1 MFVTYLHVELIVI
14 YKLQLPHSDES
25 NDRSVGQLL
34 IILIE
39 LVLDSLFVLEWVLY
53 LNIHCLEDYVI

>member
-14 YKLQLPHSDES
+14 YKLQVPHSDES

-39 LVLDSLFVLEWVLY
+39 LVLDFLFVL
-53 LNIHCLEDYVI
+53 